1 MVESYALRETA
12 TLLAMQRIANG
23 IHQVSGGSHAFIV
36 DGDEG
41 VVLIDTLMPRR
52 ENTITSGLASIGR
65 SPDDVV
71 AILLT
76 HSHFDHTGGVAALKR
91 ETGAP
96 VFASSGDAPAIR
108 GEERPPPPPLI
119 PNWISPVLRRML
131 PAPDPVELER
141 EVSEGDALPGDISV
155 VDTPGHTPGHTS
167 YLLDREGGVLFAGD
181 AAVAKDGEIERGFFN
196 RRGPTWDASI
206 GHLAKQAF
214 EMACFGHSGPIRA
227 GAAGAFQRYATK
239 LGAG

>member
-1 MVESYALRETA
+1 
-12 TLLAMQRIANG
+12 MQQIVNG
-23 IHQVSGGSHAFIV
+23 IHQLSGGSHAFIV

-52 ENTITSGLASIGR
+52 ESAITSGLASIGR
-65 SPDDVV
+65 APDDVV

-76 HSHFDHTGGVAALKR
+76 HSHFDHTGGVAALKS

-96 VFASSGDAPAIR
+96 VFASSGDAAAIR

-119 PNWISPVLRRML
+119 PKWISPVVRRIL
-131 PAPDPVELER
+131 PAPHPVELER

-155 VDTPGHTPGHTS
+155 IETPGHTPGHTS
-167 YLLDREGGVLFAGD
+167 YLLDRAEGVLFVGD

-196 RRGPTWDASI
+196 RRSPAWDASI
-206 GHLAKQAF
+206 EHISDQTL
-214 EMACFGHSGPIRA
+214 EMACFGHSDPLLA
-227 GAAGAFQRYATK
+227 GATGAFQRYTTK
-239 LGAG
+239 LSAG